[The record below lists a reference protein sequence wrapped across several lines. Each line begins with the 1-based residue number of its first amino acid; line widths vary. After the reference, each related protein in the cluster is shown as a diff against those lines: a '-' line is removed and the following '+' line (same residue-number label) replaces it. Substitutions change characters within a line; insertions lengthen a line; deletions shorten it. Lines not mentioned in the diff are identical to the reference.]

1 MCDLSLS
8 VCHDK
13 QMPPFSA
20 VTLLHA
26 PAVVNAKAS
35 YWSKIAIFALFTGSP
50 ISLNQNCAITSKMV
64 QLYDGEKNFKDMI
77 DDK

>member
-50 ISLNQNCAITSKMV
+50 IRILP
-64 QLYDGEKNFKDMI
+64 
-77 DDK
+77 